1 MFYKDITKEDLP
13 ILFAKDTEFLIE
25 YHNGLKSNLKS
36 KYINGN
42 FVVCED
48 LLEGDEIF
56 LHLEDI
62 HNSDITFK
70 MTRVEQEIKMRYQE
84 FLKIMNKGC
93 IAILENNKKN
103 FYHSL
108 TDFIEVYGVNGVEIK
123 YDTFSSEEFNPKV
136 VMWKYE
142 SDGDE
147 DILNIWVEVE
157 G

>member
-36 KYINGN
+36 KCINGN

-70 MTRVEQEIKMRYQE
+70 MVRVDQERIMRYKE

-93 IAILENNKKN
+93 ITLEKNGVRN

-108 TDFIEVYGVNGVEIK
+108 TDFVQVYGVNGVKIK
-123 YDTFSSEEFNPKV
+123 YDTFSSEDFNPKV

-142 SDGDE
+142 TDDNE